1 MNSVSSALS
10 WRRNDLETDRSWIQ
24 PLEQTAVDDF
34 LRALEHALTT
44 RKPLLQMSKSDF
56 PIREDGQRALSKVLA
71 ATQGGYGIAL
81 VRGVPIAG
89 LAEDEARV
97 LFWGIGL
104 HLGVAR
110 PQGKNSQFM
119 SDVRAE
125 GGEYRSPTGRGYNTN
140 ASLDFHSDAAD
151 IVALLCLRDAKT
163 GGESLV
169 TSSIAA
175 RNEMMQARPDLVEVL
190 YRPFVYSRQ
199 GEQAPEEAPY
209 FEMPIFGE
217 RNGHFACRHVRNH
230 INGAQAS
237 FSEVPRLTPTQ
248 TQALEF
254 FDATLARDDL
264 CFRMYLQPGDI
275 QFLNNH
281 VVLHSRT
288 GFEDHEEPERRRH
301 LLRLWLAIPQAQALP
316 ESWSVF
322 FKDSEPFAVR
332 GGHRGQQ
339 ISPEMEA
346 YEQRLAREHGMALRI
361 YEDRQVGRPL
371 RQEATG
377 SA

>member
-1 MNSVSSALS
+1 MVNSVSSALS

-24 PLEQTAVDDF
+24 PLEQAAVDDF
-34 LRALEHALTT
+34 RRALEHALTT

-175 RNEMMQARPDLVEVL
+175 RNEMMQTRPDLVEVL

-199 GEQAPEEAPY
+199 GSRRQRKH
-209 FEMPIFGE
+209 PISK
-217 RNGHFACRHVRNH
+217 CP
-230 INGAQAS
+230 S
-237 FSEVPRLTPTQ
+237 
-248 TQALEF
+248 LE
-254 FDATLARDDL
+254 
-264 CFRMYLQPGDI
+264 
-275 QFLNNH
+275 N
-281 VVLHSRT
+281 
-288 GFEDHEEPERRRH
+288 
-301 LLRLWLAIPQAQALP
+301 
-316 ESWSVF
+316 
-322 FKDSEPFAVR
+322 
-332 GGHRGQQ
+332 
-339 ISPEMEA
+339 
-346 YEQRLAREHGMALRI
+346 
-361 YEDRQVGRPL
+361 
-371 RQEATG
+371 ATG
-377 SA
+377 TSLVVMSATTSTVRRPRSRRSRGSHPSKLRRSSSSTLRWRVTTFASVCTCSLATSSS